1 MELYAILSQ
10 WRICTFP
17 RDLQQLG
24 PLGAGLW
31 SSWLPISILP
41 IPFSEPANLTSLLLC
56 GMYIAYQ
63 QPVEYNLAVAREALK
78 HVHTTQRLQPPTS
91 FGVVLGT
98 YGTLRARTRLLG
110 YWCEV
115 VRSGEYTCL
124 GVTLSRRMAFFK
136 CVSFLYVSFSSLPL
150 RAWSDRVTARSSST
164 FSYQPRTSIRT
175 SSFQEVTYC
184 KVCTR
189 RVTSTP
195 ESSNPDHVMT
205 PEQRLDPPLYFSFYL
220 FECSRPSRRLA
231 RFKSLSRSL
240 RLPFAPSRTLR
251 TWDQLSFH
259 SSFLLSRTRKRRP
272 TIYVTLLQLCHRDK
286 EAKIFHMVFLVLNC
300 S

>member
-1 MELYAILSQ
+1 MVTYTITHDSEGWRFRFLTRGYRQSATSRSVSPPTTFFQPFDLYDVGTHTHQFGLTT
-10 WRICTFP
+10 RKTP
-17 RDLQQLG
+17 RGWSFMRFCCSGESVPFRGTWSKLG
-24 PLGAGLW
+24 PVGAGIW
-31 SSWLPISILP
+31 SSWLPISFLP

-91 FGVVLGT
+91 VGAVFGT
-98 YGTLRARTRLLG
+98 YGTLRARTRSLG

-124 GVTLSRRMAFFK
+124 GVTLSKHMAFFK

-150 RAWSDRVTARSSST
+150 RAWSDRITARSSST

-189 RVTSTP
+189 R
-195 ESSNPDHVMT
+195 
-205 PEQRLDPPLYFSFYL
+205 
-220 FECSRPSRRLA
+220 
-231 RFKSLSRSL
+231 
-240 RLPFAPSRTLR
+240 
-251 TWDQLSFH
+251 
-259 SSFLLSRTRKRRP
+259 
-272 TIYVTLLQLCHRDK
+272 
-286 EAKIFHMVFLVLNC
+286 
-300 S
+300 